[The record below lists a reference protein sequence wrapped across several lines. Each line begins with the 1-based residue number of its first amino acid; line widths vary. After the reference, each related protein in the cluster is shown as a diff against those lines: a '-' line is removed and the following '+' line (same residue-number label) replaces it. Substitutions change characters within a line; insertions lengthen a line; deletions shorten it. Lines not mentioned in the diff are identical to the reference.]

1 MASDYEDYEDYE
13 GDERPGAVTKVEVE
27 VPTPTLEQVA
37 MHMARQ
43 VLNGERYS
51 SERPSLRAL
60 AESKLDELIAS
71 KIEARA
77 TAIVEDLLTKP
88 IQCTDTFG
96 QPTGEPV
103 SLHAIMAKEIDSWCT
118 VSVDSSGR
126 EDRNSYGTRT
136 TRLEWLVKQV
146 TSTELQSAVT
156 KEVDRI
162 KAELKAAATGAI
174 AKQIAERVAGMVL
187 K

>member
-1 MASDYEDYEDYE
+1 MSYDDYEE
-13 GDERPGAVTKVEVE
+13 DERDQPAAVTKVEVE
-27 VPTPTLEQVA
+27 VPTPTLDQVA
-37 MHMARQ
+37 NRMAMQ
-43 VLNGERYS
+43 LLAGERYS
-51 SERPSLRAL
+51 SERPPLRAL
-60 AESKLDELIAS
+60 AEQKLDALIS
-71 KIEARA
+71 EKIEARA

-88 IQCTDTFG
+88 IQRTDTFG

-103 SLHAIMAKEIDSWCT
+103 SLHAILAKEIEGWCAA
-118 VSVDSSGR
+118 SVDSSGR
-126 EDRNSYGTRT
+126 EGRDSYGTRT

-146 TSTELQSAVT
+146 ASSDLQQAVT

-162 KAELKAAATGAI
+162 KAELKSAATGAI